1 MAFDFVRAPQL
12 THAIPGDK
20 LKVEMKILE
29 IKNIVRKDV
38 PIYYRRLFSGTLVLE
53 LINKTQESRID
64 FTVETK
70 PTGINEIIVN
80 GMEPVD
86 YPLLPLTKEIK
97 KYISLLDENGGLPA

>member
-1 MAFDFVRAPQL
+1 V
-12 THAIPGDK
+12 
-20 LKVEMKILE
+20 KILE
-29 IKNIVRKDV
+29 IRDIVRKDV

-53 LINKTQESRID
+53 LINKTQERKID

-80 GMEPVD
+80 NMEPVD

-97 KYISLLDENGGLPA
+97 KYISFLDESGGLPA